1 MRVAMSNRPV
11 LALVPAW
18 NEAAYVRPILEGTL
32 AFLPT
37 LVVDDGSTD
46 DTAAI
51 ARAAG
56 AIVIN
61 HPQNR
66 GKGAALM
73 TGFGWA
79 LEQGY
84 EAVLTLDADGQ
95 HDPAE
100 IPAFLAAYEAG
111 IGELIIGRRDFR
123 QMPIVRHFAN
133 SVGSWLLSLA
143 LGTRIRDNQSGYR
156 LYARRLLERLQPTST
171 GFELEVEA
179 VVQAIYAGMRIG
191 WVDIRTIYGTGKAS
205 YFRPVQDSA
214 LFLRTVWR
222 AYRQR
227 VERRPVGGDHPG

>member
-1 MRVAMSNRPV
+1 MTDRPV

-18 NEAAYVRPILEGTL
+18 NEAAFIRPVLDSVL
-32 AFLPT
+32 AYLPT

-46 DTAAI
+46 DTPAL

-56 AIVIN
+56 ATVVS
-61 HPQNR
+61 HRQNR

-79 LEQGY
+79 LEHGY
-84 EAVLTLDADGQ
+84 AAVLTLDADGQ
-95 HDPAE
+95 HDPSQ
-100 IPAFLAAYEAG
+100 IPAFLAAYEADM
-111 IGELIIGRRDFR
+111 GELIIGRRDFR
-123 QMPIVRHFAN
+123 QMPFVRRLAN
-133 SVGSWLLSLA
+133 SSGTWLLSLA

-156 LYARRLLERLQPTST
+156 LYARCLLERLKPTST

-179 VVQAIYAGMRIG
+179 IAQAVYAGMRIG
-191 WVDIRTIYGTGKAS
+191 WVEIRTIYDTGKRS
-205 YFRPVQDSA
+205 YFRPIPDAA

-227 VERRPVGGDHPG
+227 VDQRAIGAGRPE

>member
-1 MRVAMSNRPV
+1 MSNRPV

-18 NEAAYVRPILEGTL
+18 NEAAYIRPVLEGTL

-37 LVVDDGSTD
+37 LVVDDGSID

-61 HPQNR
+61 HPLNR

-95 HDPAE
+95 HDPSE
-100 IPAFLAAYEAG
+100 IPTFLAAYEAG

-123 QMPIVRHFAN
+123 QMPLVRHFAN

-143 LGTRIRDNQSGYR
+143 LGTRIYDNQSGYR
-156 LYARRLLERLQPTST
+156 LYARALLEILAPATT

-179 VVQAIYAGMRIG
+179 VAQAIHAGMRIG

-205 YFRPVQDSA
+205 YFRPVRDSA
-214 LFLRTVWR
+214 HFLGTVWR

-227 VERRPVGGDHPG
+227 FRTRFVGSDHTG